1 MSPTRRVAALLALAA
16 LPAAAAPF
24 SLVLEDPR
32 GDDSGPGTYLMPTG
46 SEYRAG
52 DFDLRRFSVRVEG
65 KDAVIEVTLGT
76 AIRNDVV
83 PERSTASNLDL
94 SNGLSL
100 QNVDIYV
107 DTTPGAGFAQGLPG
121 RRVAFAPE
129 EAWDVAIT
137 LTPQPGA
144 MRSVLHAWDRAAAKQ
159 VLTPGPIRSIGPTLS
174 ARVPLWQL
182 GGEPKAT
189 WGWSVMV
196 SGALWESSFKVLERL
211 RGGYEVNA
219 FTMPVYA
226 IPEEQAFGGGTVNG
240 NQPYVIDVILP
251 AGRAQAQVL
260 GSYTADRFAVVPMVY
275 PSRPKAAPA
284 AAPDA
289 GVPLA
294 LTPAL
299 DVAAP
304 LLTPQAAAAAPEP
317 SRPDAGAPLALQ
329 IASIEG
335 DTAVIPTPQGGLKP
349 WQIGIVLDAG
359 GRRIGRVVVTTV
371 AEKFVLA
378 TVAEGG
384 IAVRPGAR
392 VDFGRSPA
400 AQ

>member
-1 MSPTRRVAALLALAA
+1 MSPAHRVTALLALAA

-32 GDDSGPGTYLMPTG
+32 GDGNGPGSYLMPSG

-52 DFDLRRFSVRVEG
+52 DFDLRRFSVRVDG
-65 KDAVIEVTLGT
+65 KEAVIEVTLGT
-76 AIRNDVV
+76 AIRNEIV
-83 PERSTASNLDL
+83 PERSRASNLDL

-107 DTTPGAGFAQGLPG
+107 DTTPGAGFTQGLPG

-129 EAWDVAIT
+129 EAWDVAIA
-137 LTPQPGA
+137 LTPQPA
-144 MRSVLHAWDRAAAKQ
+144 ATRSVLQAWDRAAAKQ
-159 VLTPGPIRSIGPTLS
+159 VLAPGPIRSTGPTLS
-174 ARVPLWQL
+174 VRIPLWQL
-182 GGEPKAT
+182 GGEPKPT

-196 SGALWESSFKVLERL
+196 SGALWESSFQVLERI

-240 NQPYVIDVILP
+240 NQPYVIDAILP
-251 AGRAQAQVL
+251 EGRTQAQVL
-260 GSYTADRFAVVPMVY
+260 GSYAADRFAVIPMVY
-275 PSRPKAAPA
+275 PSRPKPAPA
-284 AAPDA
+284 AAPAA

-299 DVAAP
+299 DAAAP
-304 LLTPQAAAAAPEP
+304 LVAPQAAAAAPEP
-317 SRPDAGAPLALQ
+317 GRPDAGAPLGLE
-329 IASIEG
+329 IATVEG
-335 DTAVIPTPQGGLKP
+335 DTAVIPAPQGALKA
-349 WQIGIVLDAG
+349 WQIGIVFDGA

-378 TVAEGG
+378 TIAEGG
-384 IAVRPGAR
+384 LAVRPGCR
-392 VDFGRSPA
+392 VEFGRSPA